1 MKITVYTITGKSV
14 EITADSVSELQTS
27 IASQMGIPIEEQKL
41 LSNGKLL
48 SDENLSSTVQLIISL
63 EGGAK
68 GKKKKQAT
76 KKTKKKHVH
85 KKEKLRIL
93 KCYKVDGEKV
103 VRLRR
108 MCEVCPP
115 GTFLA
120 EHDDRLYCGR
130 CRTTYA
136 KLADK
141 AKVILKKRIKRVWC
155 AAAAGWTLFFV
166 SVPIYG
172 YLWRFAEGGRTGVLL
187 HGHRR

>member
-1 MKITVYTITGKSV
+1 MHICVNTITGRT
-14 EITADSVSELQTS
+14 EEFLADSVSDLKLAIQNK
-27 IASQMGIPIEEQKL
+27 MGIPIEEQKL

-48 SDENLSSTVQLIISL
+48 SDENLSESVQLIISL

-68 GKKKKQAT
+68 GKKKKQT
-76 KKTKKKHVH
+76 QKKTKKKHVH

-120 EHDDRLYCGR
+120 EHEDRLYCGR

-141 AKVILKKRIKRVWC
+141 AKAPAQKKKQ
-155 AAAAGWTLFFV
+155 
-166 SVPIYG
+166 PK
-172 YLWRFAEGGRTGVLL
+172 AEKPKVEEAKEAPAKKGKKGKK
-187 HGHRR
+187 

>member
-1 MKITVYTITGKSV
+1 MHIQVVTITGRKE
-14 EITADSVSELQTS
+14 EIIADSVSELQKS
-27 IASQMGIPIEEQKL
+27 IEINMGIPINEQKL

-48 SDENLSSTVQLIISL
+48 TDENLSETVQLIISL

-68 GKKKKQAT
+68 GKKKKQTT
-76 KKTKKKHVH
+76 KKAKKKHVH

-120 EHDDRLYCGR
+120 EHEDRLYCGR
-130 CRTTYA
+130 CRSAYTKLVDKGAQKKQPKKKQA
-136 KLADK
+136 KAEK
-141 AKVILKKRIKRVWC
+141 PKVEETKEAPKKEK
-155 AAAAGWTLFFV
+155 
-166 SVPIYG
+166 
-172 YLWRFAEGGRTGVLL
+172 
-187 HGHRR
+187 

>member
-1 MKITVYTITGKSV
+1 MDIQVSTITGRKETIFANSLK
-14 EITADSVSELQTS
+14 ELQYG
-27 IASQMGIPIEEQKL
+27 IENLMGIKIDEQKIL
-41 LSNGKLL
+41 CNGKLA
-48 SDENLSSTVQLIISL
+48 SDSNLSENVQLIVSL

-76 KKTKKKHVH
+76 KKVKKKHVH

-120 EHDDRLYCGR
+120 EHEDRLYCGR
-130 CRTTYA
+130 CRSAYT
-136 KLADK
+136 KLVDK
-141 AKVILKKRIKRVWC
+141 AKQQKQPKKKQPKVEK
-155 AAAAGWTLFFV
+155 
-166 SVPIYG
+166 PK
-172 YLWRFAEGGRTGVLL
+172 AEETKEAPKKGKKGKK
-187 HGHRR
+187 

>member
-1 MKITVYTITGKSV
+1 MHIQVVTITGRKE
-14 EITADSVSELQTS
+14 EIIADSVSELQKS
-27 IASQMGIPIEEQKL
+27 IEINMGIPINEQKL

-48 SDENLSSTVQLIISL
+48 TDENLSETVQLIISL

-68 GKKKKQAT
+68 GKKKKQTT
-76 KKTKKKHVH
+76 KKAKKKHVH

-120 EHDDRLYCGR
+120 EHEDRLYCGR
-130 CRTTYA
+130 CRSAYTKLVDKGAQKKQPKKKQA
-136 KLADK
+136 KAEK
-141 AKVILKKRIKRVWC
+141 PKVEETKEAPKKGKK
-155 AAAAGWTLFFV
+155 GKK
-166 SVPIYG
+166 
-172 YLWRFAEGGRTGVLL
+172 
-187 HGHRR
+187 

>member
-1 MKITVYTITGKSV
+1 MHIRVYTITGRN
-14 EITADSVSELQTS
+14 EEFLADSVSDLKSAIENR
-27 IASQMGIPIEEQKL
+27 MGIPIEEQKL

-48 SDENLSSTVQLIISL
+48 TDDNLSENVQLIISL

-68 GKKKKQAT
+68 GKKKKQAA

-120 EHDDRLYCGR
+120 EHEDRLYCGR
-130 CRTTYA
+130 CRSTYA
-136 KLADK
+136 KLGDK
-141 AKVILKKRIKRVWC
+141 AKAQTQKKKQ
-155 AAAAGWTLFFV
+155 
-166 SVPIYG
+166 PK
-172 YLWRFAEGGRTGVLL
+172 AEKPKVEEAKEAPKKGKKGKK
-187 HGHRR
+187 

>member
-1 MKITVYTITGKSV
+1 MKIFVNTITGKKV
-14 EITADSVSELQTS
+14 ELEAESVSELKAL
-27 IASQMGIPIEEQKL
+27 IANQMGIPIEEQKL

-48 SDENLSSTVQLIISL
+48 SDENLSSNVQLIISL

-68 GKKKKQAT
+68 GKKKKAAA

-85 KKEKLRIL
+85 KKDKLRVL
-93 KCYKVDGEKV
+93 KYYKVDGEKV
-103 VRLRR
+103 ARLRR

-136 KLADK
+136 KLAEK
-141 AKVILKKRIKRVWC
+141 AKAQTQKKKQ
-155 AAAAGWTLFFV
+155 
-166 SVPIYG
+166 PK
-172 YLWRFAEGGRTGVLL
+172 AEKPKVEETKEAPKKGKKKK
-187 HGHRR
+187 

>member
-1 MKITVYTITGKSV
+1 MDIQVKTITGRTETIFANSL
-14 EITADSVSELQTS
+14 SELQQG
-27 IASQMGIPIEEQKL
+27 IEDLMGIEISSQKIL
-41 LSNGKLL
+41 CNGKLA
-48 SDENLSSTVQLIISL
+48 SDLNLSSEAMLIISL

-68 GKKKKQAT
+68 GKKKKQTT

-93 KCYKVDGEKV
+93 NYYKVDGEKV

-130 CRTTYA
+130 CRSTY
-136 KLADK
+136 LGDK
-141 AKVILKKRIKRVWC
+141 AKAQTQKKKQ
-155 AAAAGWTLFFV
+155 
-166 SVPIYG
+166 PK
-172 YLWRFAEGGRTGVLL
+172 AEKPKVEETKEAPKKGKKKK
-187 HGHRR
+187 

>member
-1 MKITVYTITGKSV
+1 MQIRVSTITGKSI
-14 EITADSVSELQTS
+14 EITADSVRDLKSAIL
-27 IASQMGIPIEEQKL
+27 SQMGIPIEEQKL

-48 SDENLSSTVQLIISL
+48 SDENLSSNVQLIISL

-68 GKKKKQAT
+68 GKKKKQT
-76 KKTKKKHVH
+76 NKKAKKKHVH

-120 EHDDRLYCGR
+120 EHEDRLYCGR

-141 AKVILKKRIKRVWC
+141 AKKDAPKKKQPKQEKPKVEE
-155 AAAAGWTLFFV
+155 AKEAPKKGKK
-166 SVPIYG
+166 G
-172 YLWRFAEGGRTGVLL
+172 KK
-187 HGHRR
+187 

>member
-1 MKITVYTITGKSV
+1 MHIRVFTITGRN
-14 EITADSVSELQTS
+14 EEFLADSVSELKS
-27 IASQMGIPIEEQKL
+27 AIENRMGIPIEEQKL

-48 SDENLSSTVQLIISL
+48 SDENLSESVQLIISL

-68 GKKKKQAT
+68 GKKKKQT
-76 KKTKKKHVH
+76 QKKTKKKHVH

-120 EHDDRLYCGR
+120 EHEDRLYCGR

-141 AKVILKKRIKRVWC
+141 AKAPAQKKKQ
-155 AAAAGWTLFFV
+155 
-166 SVPIYG
+166 PK
-172 YLWRFAEGGRTGVLL
+172 AEKPKVEEAKEAPAKKGKKGKK
-187 HGHRR
+187 